1 MTKNT
6 APSAT
11 AIKDLQWLLR
21 YARHGQVE
29 LDAGQSEANALKSC
43 FSAAAW
49 RLLCRSER
57 ACFVPILRNR
67 QLSFDSLMHYAQT
80 LVDYGFQVAPDPALL
95 DYLIVSS
102 YYYFDRVPK
111 VPDGKDEMTLLH
123 LATRQGAV
131 SCKDFQR
138 VHEWIV
144 PGRGAVTTRMSWPA
158 VLRRANH
165 WHIREQLVVDH
176 AKATENG
183 LEAKNGWHF
192 ACGDLPW
199 RGYDIKPL
207 TNDIDLW
214 DEGQAMSSCL
224 YRLRQLCGP
233 RETPSRYFSVR
244 KNGHRYATLE
254 LVRDEPA
261 AGMAGPDRIY
271 GRWRLQDCRLSHNRL
286 PSEDLV
292 KKLTDF
298 GWHYNVL
305 SQRPS
310 RLPKPSHPQRAGK
323 NVPIRPTEVQEAAI
337 SEWMVDQL
345 GHDAADLGTGEL
357 LVSPLSRQLKKQICG
372 VISEYETRLGPIP
385 VWFDELDPDQAPSL
399 LSACLR
405 IGLRLPA
412 EETLQMD
419 TGEQLV
425 DRWSFWNLI
434 WLGPAGLARKPR
446 R

>member
-11 AIKDLQWLLR
+11 TIKDLHWLLR
-21 YARHGQVE
+21 YARRGKVKLE
-29 LDAGQSEANALKSC
+29 AGQSEANALKSC

-67 QLSFDSLMHYAQT
+67 QLSFDSLVHYTQT
-80 LVDYGFQVAPDPALL
+80 LVNNGFQVAPDSHLL

-102 YYYFDRVPK
+102 YYYFDRMPK

-158 VLRRANH
+158 VLRRANL
-165 WHIREQLVVDH
+165 WHVREQLVVDH
-176 AKATENG
+176 AKAAENC

-199 RGYDIKPL
+199 RGYEIKPL
-207 TNDIDLW
+207 VNHIDLW

-233 RETPSRYFSVR
+233 RNTPSRYFSVR
-244 KNGHRYATLE
+244 KHGHRYATLE
-254 LVRDEPA
+254 LVRDTPCS
-261 AGMAGPDRIY
+261 GMSGPDRIY

-310 RLPKPSHPQRAGK
+310 RLPKPSHSQRTGK
-323 NVPIRPTEVQEAAI
+323 NLPIRPTKVQDAAI
-337 SEWMVDQL
+337 SEWLVDQL
-345 GHDAADLGTGEL
+345 GHDAGDLGAGEPL
-357 LVSPLSRQLKKQICG
+357 ESPSSGQLKVQICG
-372 VISEYETRLGPIP
+372 VITEYETRLGPIP
-385 VWFDELDPDQAPSL
+385 DWFEELDPDRVLNL
-399 LSACLR
+399 LCASLR

-412 EETLQMD
+412 EETLQLD
-419 TGEQLV
+419 KANQLR
-425 DRWSFWNLI
+425 DRWHFRNQ
-434 WLGPAGLARKPR
+434 GLSSSDGFV
-446 R
+446 